1 MIVLGLETSCDET
14 AASVYDGKRVLSDIV
29 SSQTDIHNKYG
40 GIVPE
45 LAARRHLETIVPV
58 VHEALEGSGITL
70 NDIEGIAVTQGPG
83 LIGAL
88 LVGISFAKSVSYAKK
103 LPLIGVNHIEGH
115 VTAILINGHDEASTS
130 SSPPTHENQPPHPIP
145 FPGGE
150 REIFTA
156 KEEVG
161 FPYLGL
167 IVSGGHTSLY
177 VVNGIGSYRHLGSTR
192 DDAAGEALDKAGK
205 LLGLGYP
212 AGAIIDRLAKEAD
225 PRAIKFPRALIHDSP
240 YDFSFSGLK
249 TFLVNLVHKE
259 GKEFAEK
266 NLKEMAAG
274 YLEAVVDML
283 VDKTVKAARENHL
296 GTIVLAGGVAANSRL
311 RQKMKE
317 TAAEYGIRVLYPSI
331 GLCTDNASM
340 IAHLGHRYL
349 EMGKR
354 SGLDMNGIPDWPLPQ

>member
-1 MIVLGLETSCDET
+1 MIVLGIESSCDET
-14 AASVYDGKRVLSDIV
+14 AASVYDGKKVLSDIV

-45 LAARRHLETIVPV
+45 LAARRHLEMILPV
-58 VHEALEGSGITL
+58 VHESLHGAGLTL
-70 NDIEGIAVTQGPG
+70 DQIEGIAVTQGPG

-88 LVGISFAKSVSYAKK
+88 LVGISFAKSVSYAKNI
-103 LPLIGVNHIEGH
+103 PLVGVNHIEGH
-115 VTAILINGHDEASTS
+115 VTAVLL
-130 SSPPTHENQPPHPIP
+130 
-145 FPGGE
+145 
-150 REIFTA
+150 
-156 KEEVG
+156 EEDVK

-177 VVNGIGSYRHLGSTR
+177 IIHGIGRYQHLGSTR

-212 AGAIIDRLAKEAD
+212 AGAIIDKLAKEAD
-225 PRAIKFPRALIHDSP
+225 PKAIKFPKAQIHGTP
-240 YDFSFSGLK
+240 YDFSFSGIK
-249 TFLVNLVHKE
+249 TFLANLVHKE

-266 NLKEMAAG
+266 NLNAIAAG

-283 VDKTVKAARENHL
+283 VDKTVKAAREHNL
-296 GTIVLAGGVAANSRL
+296 KDIVLAGGVAANSRL

-317 TAAEYGIRVLYPSI
+317 TAAEFGIKVYYPSI
-331 GLCTDNASM
+331 RLCTDNAAM
-340 IAHLGHRYL
+340 IAHLGHKYL

-354 SGLDMNGIPDWPLPQ
+354 SGLDMNGMPDWPLPQV

>member
-115 VTAILINGHDEASTS
+115 VTAILISGHDVE
-130 SSPPTHENQPPHPIP
+130 
-145 FPGGE
+145 
-150 REIFTA
+150 
-156 KEEVG
+156 

-177 VVNGIGSYRHLGSTR
+177 IVNGIGSYRHLGSTR

-212 AGAIIDRLAKEAD
+212 AGAIIDRLAREAD
-225 PRAIKFPRALIHDSP
+225 PRAIRFPRALIHDSP

-266 NLKEMAAG
+266 NLKEIAAG

-311 RQKMKE
+311 RQKMRE

-331 GLCTDNASM
+331 ALCTDNASM

>member
-1 MIVLGLETSCDET
+1 MMVLGIESSCDET
-14 AASVYDGKRVLSDIV
+14 AAAVFDGKRVLSDVV
-29 SSQTDIHNKYG
+29 SSQTEIHNKYG

-45 LAARRHLETIVPV
+45 LASRRHMETILPV
-58 VHEALEGSGITL
+58 VHEALKGSGVAL
-70 NDIEGIAVTQGPG
+70 DDIQGIAVTQGPG

-88 LVGISFAKSVSYAKK
+88 LVGISFSKALSYARK
-103 LPLIGVNHIEGH
+103 LPLVGVNHIEGH
-115 VTAILINGHDEASTS
+115 VTAILLE
-130 SSPPTHENQPPHPIP
+130 
-145 FPGGE
+145 
-150 REIFTA
+150 
-156 KEEVG
+156 EEVP

-177 VVNGIGSYRHLGSTR
+177 IVNGIGSYRHLGSTR

-212 AGAIIDRLAKEAD
+212 AGAVIDRLAKEAD
-225 PRAIKFPRALIHDSP
+225 PKAIRFPRAIIHGGP

-266 NLKEMAAG
+266 NLNSIAAG

-283 VDKTVKAARENHL
+283 VEKTVRAARENHL
-296 GTIVLAGGVAANSRL
+296 NTIVMAGGVAANSRL
-311 RQKMKE
+311 RLKMRE
-317 TAAEYGIRVLYPSI
+317 TAEEYGIRVLYPSI
-331 GLCTDNASM
+331 SLCTDNGAM

-354 SGLDMNGIPDWPLPQ
+354 SGLDMNGRPDWPLPEQAIGERQ

>member
-1 MIVLGLETSCDET
+1 MIVLGIESSCDET
-14 AASVYDGKRVLSDIV
+14 AASVYDGRKVLSDIV

-45 LAARRHLETIVPV
+45 LAARRHLEMILPV
-58 VHEALEGSGITL
+58 VHEALQGAGLTL
-70 NDIEGIAVTQGPG
+70 DQIEGIAVTQGPG

-88 LVGISFAKSVSYAKK
+88 LVGISFAKSVSYAKNI
-103 LPLIGVNHIEGH
+103 PLVGVNHIEGH
-115 VTAILINGHDEASTS
+115 VTAVLL
-130 SSPPTHENQPPHPIP
+130 
-145 FPGGE
+145 
-150 REIFTA
+150 
-156 KEEVG
+156 EEDVK

-177 VVNGIGSYRHLGSTR
+177 IIHGIGRYQHLGSTR

-212 AGAIIDRLAKEAD
+212 AGAIIDKLAKEAD
-225 PRAIKFPRALIHDSP
+225 PKAIRFPKAQIHGTP
-240 YDFSFSGLK
+240 YDFSFSGIK
-249 TFLVNLVHKE
+249 TFLANLVHRE

-266 NLKEMAAG
+266 NLNAIAAG
-274 YLEAVVDML
+274 YLESVVDML
-283 VDKTVKAARENHL
+283 VDKTVKAAREHNL
-296 GTIVLAGGVAANSRL
+296 KEIVLAGGVAANSRL

-317 TAAEYGIRVLYPSI
+317 TAEVYGIKVFCPSI
-331 GLCTDNASM
+331 RFCTDNAAM

-354 SGLDMNGIPDWPLPQ
+354 SGLDMNGMPDWPLPEV

>member
-1 MIVLGLETSCDET
+1 MIVLGIETSCDET

-45 LAARRHLETIVPV
+45 LASRRHLETIVPV
-58 VHEALEGSGITL
+58 VHEALEGSGVTL

-115 VTAILINGHDEASTS
+115 VTAILINSHD
-130 SSPPTHENQPPHPIP
+130 
-145 FPGGE
+145 
-150 REIFTA
+150 
-156 KEEVG
+156 VG

-225 PRAIKFPRALIHDSP
+225 PKGIKFPRALIHGAP

-249 TFLVNLVHKE
+249 TFLVNLVHRE
-259 GKEFAEK
+259 GKEFAEN
-266 NLKEMAAG
+266 NLKEIAAG

-311 RQKMKE
+311 RQKMRE

-331 GLCTDNASM
+331 SLCTDNASM

-354 SGLDMNGIPDWPLPQ
+354 SSLDMNGIPDWPLPQ